1 MSIPPQSAVI
11 QIDFS
16 ENYALQHQGEIQ
28 SAHWNQSQLTLFTVC
43 VWMRKETTSVVFVSD
58 DLDHDK
64 TSVLV
69 FINHLLGDLKKHSI
83 NQIDIFS
90 DGHSSQFNN
99 QYVLNCLPVL
109 LEKA

>member
-1 MSIPPQSAVI
+1 
-11 QIDFS
+11 
-16 ENYALQHQGEIQ
+16 
-28 SAHWNQSQLTLFTVC
+28 
-43 VWMRKETTSVVFVSD
+43 MRKETRSAVFVSD

-90 DGHSSQFNN
+90 DGHSSQFKN

-109 LEKA
+109 LERHDLACLHWRFFATSHGKGAVDGIGGVVKRSV